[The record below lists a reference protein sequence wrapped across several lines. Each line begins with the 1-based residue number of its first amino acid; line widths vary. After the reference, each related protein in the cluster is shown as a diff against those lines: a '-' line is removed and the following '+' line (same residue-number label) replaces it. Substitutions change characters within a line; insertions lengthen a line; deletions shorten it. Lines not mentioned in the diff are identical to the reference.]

1 MGASYRNSRRA
12 LAVNMFHTRLAV
24 DWARPPLWGAVCVGF
39 QRDDADIFGGLVIVD
54 VDDRKAY
61 RQMAFAF
68 AA

>member
-1 MGASYRNSRRA
+1 
-12 LAVNMFHTRLAV
+12 MFHTRLAV

-39 QRDDADIFGGLVIVD
+39 QRDDGDIFGGLVIVD